1 MESNNFIDKNE
12 IKLELEDYH
21 TQKDKFLRESNYYLI
36 TTMIEQLK
44 ESLIDTDDLGEKNIK
59 EIILN
64 ILREIDED
72 LDSKI
77 EINEKEGRKK
87 LNKKKQENNLKEKMI

>member
-1 MESNNFIDKNE
+1 M
-12 IKLELEDYH
+12 
-21 TQKDKFLRESNYYLI
+21 REGNYYLI

-72 LDSKI
+72 LV

-87 LNKKKQENNLKEKMI
+87 LNKKKQENNLKEKNDLISKKRLYYQ